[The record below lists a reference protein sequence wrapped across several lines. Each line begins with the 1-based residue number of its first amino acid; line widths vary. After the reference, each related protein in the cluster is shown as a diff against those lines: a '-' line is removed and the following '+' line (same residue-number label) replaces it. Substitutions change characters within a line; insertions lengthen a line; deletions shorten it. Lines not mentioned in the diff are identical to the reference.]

1 MKKILL
7 FGILLLIVF
16 VGGCS
21 VVTDNKESTL
31 TAQGTYT
38 IKEMPDEAIIYIGI
52 ETLKMSADES
62 KTENS
67 VISDNVMMGL
77 QLIGISKSDISTLNF
92 NIYPEYDYRDG
103 KSELKGYRTRNTIK
117 VDTKDFSVLG
127 KIIDAAVN
135 NGATNIDGVQFDF
148 SEDKRSDLKI
158 EAIKRASEDARKKA
172 DALAS
177 GSNAKIIGIISVS
190 EQGFNYL
197 PYRVFE
203 SVSGVSAMKEAAST
217 QILPQELEVS
227 STVSVVYKIK

>member
-31 TAQGTYT
+31 TAQGTYN

-148 SEDKRSDLKI
+148 S
-158 EAIKRASEDARKKA
+158 A
-172 DALAS
+172 
-177 GSNAKIIGIISVS
+177 
-190 EQGFNYL
+190 
-197 PYRVFE
+197 
-203 SVSGVSAMKEAAST
+203 KEARAFSAYRGFLFFPLT
-217 QILPQELEVS
+217 IFPSRQRLLLC
-227 STVSVVYKIK
+227 

>member
-21 VVTDNKESTL
+21 VSSDTTQNTL

-38 IKEMPDEAIIYIGI
+38 IKEMPDEAVVYIGI

-62 KTENS
+62 KNENS
-67 VISDNVMMGL
+67 IISDNVMKGL
-77 QLIGISKSDISTLNF
+77 QLIGISKSDMSTLNF
-92 NIYPEYDYRDG
+92 NIYPEYDYNDG

-127 KIIDAAVN
+127 KIIDTAVN
-135 NGATNIDGVQFDF
+135 NGATNIDSVQFDF
-148 SEDKRSDLKI
+148 SEDKRNSLKI
-158 EAIKRASEDARKKA
+158 EAIKKASEDARMKA

-177 GSNAKIIGIISVS
+177 GLNAKIVGIMSVS

-197 PYRVFE
+197 PYRAFE
-203 SVSGVSAMKEAAST
+203 TVSGASAMKEAAAT

-227 STVSVVYKIK
+227 ATVNVVYKIK